1 MIMNRRPLEYTKLMS
16 STLSRLS
23 NGESQIAI
31 LCHFI
36 EKRKREKCLFR
47 WIILKCRSGRVGND
61 HLMKRSSHISF
72 SPVILEF
79 LNSLDNCLFSEC
91 GSGAAAF
98 VQFQA
103 SRTIFKLNASQ
114 VGSPN
119 LVLPKDSLKGNST
132 FSIWSHGKFPLEILT
147 DSFDFFKIRDQSKEC
162 KTIVFII
169 TSLHWRH
176 FETFKRK
183 GKLKMEIYLTNCRIV
198 LDN

>member
-47 WIILKCRSGRVGND
+47 WIILKCRGGRVGND
-61 HLMKRSSHISF
+61 HLMKRSSRISF

-91 GSGAAAF
+91 GPGAAAF

-103 SRTIFKLNASQ
+103 SRTIFKLNASSWESQ
-114 VGSPN
+114 FGTPE
-119 LVLPKDSLKGNST
+119 G
-132 FSIWSHGKFPLEILT
+132 F
-147 DSFDFFKIRDQSKEC
+147 
-162 KTIVFII
+162 
-169 TSLHWRH
+169 
-176 FETFKRK
+176 FKRK
-183 GKLKMEIYLTNCRIV
+183 FDFLYLITWKFSIGNSNRQFWFF
-198 LDN
+198 